1 MRNLGSHRGLILCV
15 RVLTYDCV
23 STLVCAR
30 QSAAENTFLGHF
42 ATHPALA
49 QTSGFSSLLYRH
61 LRPSTPD
68 CSLCLVPTS
77 ISYLSGRRC
86 PMCNLS
92 TKDSESDRRIYTV
105 LVNAC
110 ALCGGDAKD
119 CAERGAVVSTEFV
132 ICRAKIGKRT
142 SELSEPAQGISFFD

>member
-15 RVLTYDCV
+15 RVLIYDCV

-92 TKDSESDRRIYTV
+92 TKDSESDNLQRFGERLRSV
-105 LVNAC
+105 WGGC
-110 ALCGGDAKD
+110 QRLCRTG
-119 CAERGAVVSTEFV
+119 RG
-132 ICRAKIGKRT
+132 C
-142 SELSEPAQGISFFD
+142 FDRVCDMQSQNR